1 MSAVSWRDYADTV
14 LSEGQYADWAIV
26 NLRRRKVLAAKRWG
40 WLEHLTR
47 QEVKTL
53 LTGDREAIQTQGLTL
68 GGMQC
73 SVIRDNMGTP
83 GDRSMDLRTKPR
95 PGRGVAVCRSRR
107 VLVLLVGQRGVH
119 SAILHQMAQ
128 RIASDI
134 DNDDS
139 QMIQ

>member
-1 MSAVSWRDYADTV
+1 MSAVSLQDYVDSV
-14 LSEGQYADWAIV
+14 LPEEQYADWAIV
-26 NLRRRKVLAAKRWG
+26 NHRKRKVLAAKRWG
-40 WLEHLTR
+40 WLGHLTR

-73 SVIRDNMGTP
+73 SLIRDNMGTP

-95 PGRGVAVCRSRR
+95 PGRGVAVRRSRR

-119 SAILHQMAQ
+119 GAVLHQMAYK
-128 RIASDI
+128 IASNI
-134 DNDDS
+134 DDGDS
-139 QMIQ
+139 QIIQ